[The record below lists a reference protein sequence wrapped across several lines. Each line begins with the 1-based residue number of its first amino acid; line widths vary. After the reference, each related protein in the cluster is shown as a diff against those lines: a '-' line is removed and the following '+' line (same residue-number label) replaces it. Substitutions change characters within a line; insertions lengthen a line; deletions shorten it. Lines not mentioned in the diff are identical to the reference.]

1 MKDVFE
7 FPSARRSGLDVDM
20 VSSAWVSTVV
30 DNLQVPS
37 LVVVAVA
44 TLHVAVVVPLL
55 VPELP
60 VVPVTSSQ
68 VSIF

>member
-1 MKDVFE
+1 MKDFQV
-7 FPSARRSGLDVDM
+7 PSAWRSRLNVDM
-20 VSSAWVSTVV
+20 IASARVSTVV

-37 LVVVAVA
+37 LVIVAVA

-60 VVPVTSSQ
+60 VVPGISALTHTVR
-68 VSIF
+68 